1 MQPSGPAAGRRTRTS
16 GWPASWRDLMTEEVL
31 LLDDD
36 AVMLNILAGVLSS
49 AGFTCLV
56 ANHAREALSLIEQRP
71 QIAVVVSDVFMP
83 EVTGLQFVNSLNAAT
98 LRHPPPRVLLLTGQP
113 SLETAVDA
121 LRLGVRDFLVKPVRP
136 PELIEAVKR
145 AMAQAME
152 DRSAQHAR
160 SPQVEQLMR
169 QAEELVGRLRTL
181 AYSGED
187 AAEGRPAPQPAG
199 TRVAAAEA
207 QPASDARIG
216 KAHEDVGEG
225 NKFAILDTIEQL
237 RRLRDRYAEHK
248 LDDVAWDLLL
258 ELLRA
263 ERLRQRLSVSGLAIS
278 ISGVSVTTSLRRM
291 NELAARQYIERIP
304 DPADARRDFVALT
317 PKAQALLADYLAQA
331 NAYVSA
337 LTR

>member
-1 MQPSGPAAGRRTRTS
+1 
-16 GWPASWRDLMTEEVL
+16 MTEEEVL

-36 AVMLNILAGVLSS
+36 AVMLNILAGILSG
-49 AGFTCLV
+49 AGYSCLI
-56 ANHAREALSLIEQRP
+56 ANDANAALSLIEQRP

-83 EVTGLQFVNSLNAAT
+83 EVSGLQFVNRLNTTA

-121 LRLGVRDFLVKPVRP
+121 LRLGVRDFLVKPIRP

-145 AMAQAME
+145 AMTQAQA
-152 DRSAQHAR
+152 DRNAQHVR

-169 QAEELVGRLRTL
+169 QAEELVGRLRNL
-181 AYSGED
+181 AYTGE
-187 AAEGRPAPQPAG
+187 ASEYEVRQPEEI
-199 TRVAAAEA
+199 RAEA
-207 QPASDARIG
+207 GEVHTPAVARATR
-216 KAHEDVGEG
+216 AHEEPDEG
-225 NKFAILDTIEQL
+225 GKLAILDTIEHL
-237 RRLRDRYAEHK
+237 RRLRERFSGHK

-278 ISGVSVTTSLRRM
+278 ISGVSATTSLRRM
-291 NELAARQYIERIP
+291 NELAAREYIERMP
-304 DPADARRDFVALT
+304 DPSDARRDFVALT
-317 PKAQALLADYLAQA
+317 PKSQALLADYLAQA

-337 LTR
+337 VTN

>member
-83 EVTGLQFVNSLNAAT
+83 EVTGLQFVNRLNAT
-98 LRHPPPRVLLLTGQP
+98 KLRHVPPRVLLLTGQP
-113 SLETAVDA
+113 SLATAVDA
-121 LRLGVRDFLVKPVRP
+121 LRLGVRDFLVKPIRP

-145 AMAQAME
+145 AMTQAQT
-152 DRSAQHAR
+152 DRNTQHAR
-160 SPQVEQLMR
+160 SPQVEQLMK
-169 QAEELVGRLRTL
+169 QAEELVGRLRNL
-181 AYSGED
+181 AYTGEEAVDHQAHEVAEAPVD
-187 AAEGRPAPQPAG
+187 AVETRASAVP
-199 TRVAAAEA
+199 RVARSQEEPAEA
-207 QPASDARIG
+207 G
-216 KAHEDVGEG
+216 KL
-225 NKFAILDTIEQL
+225 AILDTIEHL
-237 RRLRDRYAEHK
+237 RRLRDRFAEHK

-263 ERLRQRLSVSGLAIS
+263 ERLRQRLS
-278 ISGVSVTTSLRRM
+278 
-291 NELAARQYIERIP
+291 
-304 DPADARRDFVALT
+304 
-317 PKAQALLADYLAQA
+317 
-331 NAYVSA
+331 
-337 LTR
+337 

>member
-1 MQPSGPAAGRRTRTS
+1 
-16 GWPASWRDLMTEEVL
+16 MTEEVL

-49 AGFTCLV
+49 AGYTCLV
-56 ANHAREALSLIEQRP
+56 SSHGNEALSLIEQRP

-83 EVTGLQFVNSLNAAT
+83 EVTGLQFVNRLNGKSLA
-98 LRHPPPRVLLLTGQP
+98 HPPPRVLLLTGQP

-145 AMAQAME
+145 AMAHAME
-152 DRSAQHAR
+152 DRNAQQVR
-160 SPQVEQLMR
+160 PPEVEQLMR

-181 AYSGED
+181 AYTGGGSASGQEATGPGDAPVQSPPEPRPSRETREARPRED
-187 AAEGRPAPQPAG
+187 AEQ
-199 TRVAAAEA
+199 T
-207 QPASDARIG
+207 G
-216 KAHEDVGEG
+216 KL
-225 NKFAILDTIEQL
+225 AILDTIEHL
-237 RRLRDRYAEHK
+237 RRLRERYAEHK

-263 ERLRQRLSVSGLAIS
+263 ERLRQRLSVSGLTIS
-278 ISGVSVTTSLRRM
+278 ISGVSATTSLRRM
-291 NELAARQYIERIP
+291 NELAAREYIERIP

-317 PKAQALLADYLAQA
+317 PKSQALLADYLAQA

-337 LTR
+337 VSA

>member
-1 MQPSGPAAGRRTRTS
+1 
-16 GWPASWRDLMTEEVL
+16 MTEEVL

-36 AVMLNILAGVLSS
+36 AVMLNILAGVLSA
-49 AGFTCLV
+49 AGYTCLV
-56 ANHAREALSLIEQRP
+56 ASHANEALSLIEQRP

-83 EVTGLQFVNSLNAAT
+83 EVTGLQFVNRLNSAS

-145 AMAQAME
+145 AMSQAIE
-152 DRSAQHAR
+152 DRNAQQSR
-160 SPQVEQLMR
+160 PPQVELLMR

-181 AYSGED
+181 AYSGTEE
-187 AAEGRPAPQPAG
+187 AEADRPAPAAVKQALEPAQQEP
-199 TRVAAAEA
+199 RAARPPEDSEGA
-207 QPASDARIG
+207 G
-216 KAHEDVGEG
+216 KL
-225 NKFAILDTIEQL
+225 AILDAIEQL
-237 RRLRDRYAEHK
+237 RRLRERYAEHK

-278 ISGVSVTTSLRRM
+278 ISGVSATTSLRRM
-291 NELAARQYIERIP
+291 NELAARGYIERIP

-317 PKAQALLADYLAQA
+317 ATSHALLADYLTQA

-337 LTR
+337 VTS

>member
-1 MQPSGPAAGRRTRTS
+1 
-16 GWPASWRDLMTEEVL
+16 MTEEVL
-31 LLDDD
+31 VLDDD
-36 AVMLNILAGVLSS
+36 AVMLNILAGVLSG
-49 AGFTCLV
+49 AGYTCLV
-56 ANHAREALSLIEQRP
+56 AASANEALSLIEQRP

-83 EVTGLQFVNSLNAAT
+83 EVSGLQFVNRLNSAT
-98 LRHPPPRVLLLTGQP
+98 LRHTPPRVLLLTGQP

-145 AMAQAME
+145 AMAQAIE
-152 DRSAQHAR
+152 DRNAQRVRPPH
-160 SPQVEQLMR
+160 VEMLMR

-181 AYSGED
+181 AYSGSEEAEAPAPKAED
-187 AAEGRPAPQPAG
+187 AGHREQPDGRAPAESHA
-199 TRVAAAEA
+199 
-207 QPASDARIG
+207 G
-216 KAHEDVGEG
+216 KAHGDPDGAG
-225 NKFAILDTIEQL
+225 KLAILDTIEHL
-237 RRLRDRYAEHK
+237 RRLRERFAEHK

-278 ISGVSVTTSLRRM
+278 ISGVSATTSLRRM
-291 NELAARQYIERIP
+291 NELAARGYIERIP

-317 PKAQALLADYLAQA
+317 AKSQELLAEYLRQA

-337 LTR
+337 VSA

>member
-1 MQPSGPAAGRRTRTS
+1 MA
-16 GWPASWRDLMTEEVL
+16 EEVL
-31 LLDDD
+31 VLDDD
-36 AVMLNILAGVLSS
+36 AVMLNILAGVLSG
-49 AGFTCLV
+49 AGYTCLV
-56 ANHAREALSLIEQRP
+56 AASANEALSLIEQRP

-83 EVTGLQFVNSLNAAT
+83 EVSGLQFVNQLNSTT
-98 LRHPPPRVLLLTGQP
+98 LRHTPPRVLLLTGQP

-145 AMAQAME
+145 AMAQAVE
-152 DRSAQHAR
+152 DRNAQRVRPPH
-160 SPQVEQLMR
+160 VELLMR

-181 AYSGED
+181 AYTGTEEAGTPEAKSDEAGSREQP
-187 AAEGRPAPQPAG
+187 EGRPMSEG
-199 TRVAAAEA
+199 RLGKGHGDGE
-207 QPASDARIG
+207 IG
-216 KAHEDVGEG
+216 KL
-225 NKFAILDTIEQL
+225 AILDTIEQL
-237 RRLRDRYAEHK
+237 RRLRERFADHK

-278 ISGVSVTTSLRRM
+278 ISGVSATTSLRRM
-291 NELAARQYIERIP
+291 NELATRGYIERIP

-317 PKAQALLADYLAQA
+317 TRSQELLADYLAQA

-337 LTR
+337 ARG